1 MPQVKTQTPQR
12 EQIGNYI
19 REKNRSLFGSGYRWY
34 DVNLPVG
41 RRYVG
46 LDKEIRV
53 GDWILKPNGTKV
65 SVSARGLAPTNT
77 SRVNKVSVNGTNT
90 VKSNTQTNTTNSGS
104 DITYDAGWLPE
115 VTVIGPKQKT
125 RRANSFR
132 RNTKNITFSLP
143 TNNDGITLQEA
154 SIDNSPVSV
163 IPSINIPETIE
174 VPQVNT
180 PGNFS
185 RRDIRNLLRSK
196 GIDPYY
202 EIGGLQRRALRRYL
216 NGEPVSGE
224 YQDFINKIMQ

>member
-1 MPQVKTQTPQR
+1 MPQVEEQKVYIKSDGTPVLGGFNVMEGQMTKRSNNSKKGRLSGKTWVKYPTTHVTTHGTPVWGGFR
-12 EQIGNYI
+12 Y
-19 REKNRSLFGSGYRWY
+19 EKSQ
-34 DVNLPVG
+34 P
-41 RRYVG
+41 
-46 LDKEIRV
+46 K
-53 GDWILKPNGTKV
+53 T
-65 SVSARGLAPTNT
+65 T
-77 SRVNKVSVNGTNT
+77 
-90 VKSNTQTNTTNSGS
+90 TNTTG
-104 DITYDAGWLPE
+104 TYVIPDYNQTYTNWMISKLP
-115 VTVIGPKQKT
+115 TSNPNNYT
-125 RRANSFR
+125 
-132 RNTKNITFSLP
+132 RNTKTNRNITFNLP

-185 RRDIRNLLRSK
+185 RRDIRDLLRSK

>member
-1 MPQVKTQTPQR
+1 MPQVEEQKVYIKSDGTPVWGGFNVMEGQMTKRSNNSKKGRLSGKTWVKYPTTHVTTHGTPVWGGFR
-12 EQIGNYI
+12 Y
-19 REKNRSLFGSGYRWY
+19 EKSQ
-34 DVNLPVG
+34 P
-41 RRYVG
+41 
-46 LDKEIRV
+46 K
-53 GDWILKPNGTKV
+53 T
-65 SVSARGLAPTNT
+65 T
-77 SRVNKVSVNGTNT
+77 
-90 VKSNTQTNTTNSGS
+90 TNTTG
-104 DITYDAGWLPE
+104 TYVIPDYNQTYTNWMISKLP
-115 VTVIGPKQKT
+115 TSNPNNYT
-125 RRANSFR
+125 
-132 RNTKNITFSLP
+132 RNTKTNRNITFNLP

-163 IPSINIPETIE
+163 IPSINIPETIK

>member
-1 MPQVKTQTPQR
+1 MPQVEEQKVYIKSDGTPVLGGFNVMEGQMTKRSNNSKKGRLSGKTWVKYPTTHVTTHGTPVWGGFR
-12 EQIGNYI
+12 Y
-19 REKNRSLFGSGYRWY
+19 EKSQ
-34 DVNLPVG
+34 P
-41 RRYVG
+41 
-46 LDKEIRV
+46 K
-53 GDWILKPNGTKV
+53 T
-65 SVSARGLAPTNT
+65 T
-77 SRVNKVSVNGTNT
+77 
-90 VKSNTQTNTTNSGS
+90 TNTTG
-104 DITYDAGWLPE
+104 TYVIPDYNQTYTNWMISKLP
-115 VTVIGPKQKT
+115 TSNPNNYT
-125 RRANSFR
+125 
-132 RNTKNITFSLP
+132 RNTKTNRNITFNLP

-196 GIDPYY
+196 GINPYY

>member
-1 MPQVKTQTPQR
+1 MPQVKTQIYVKPDGTPVWGGFR
-12 EQIGNYI
+12 NEQSQPKTTTKTTGTYVIPDYNQTYTNWMISKLPTSNPNNY
-19 REKNRSLFGSGYRWY
+19 
-34 DVNLPVG
+34 
-41 RRYVG
+41 
-46 LDKEIRV
+46 
-53 GDWILKPNGTKV
+53 T
-65 SVSARGLAPTNT
+65 
-77 SRVNKVSVNGTNT
+77 
-90 VKSNTQTNTTNSGS
+90 
-104 DITYDAGWLPE
+104 
-115 VTVIGPKQKT
+115 
-125 RRANSFR
+125 
-132 RNTKNITFSLP
+132 RNTKTNRNITFNLP

-174 VPQVNT
+174 VPQVST
-180 PGNFS
+180 PGNFN

>member
-1 MPQVKTQTPQR
+1 MPQVEEQKVYIKSDGTPVLGGFNVMEGQMTKRSNNSKKGRLSGKTWVKYPTTHVTTHGTPVWGGFR
-12 EQIGNYI
+12 Y
-19 REKNRSLFGSGYRWY
+19 EKSQ
-34 DVNLPVG
+34 P
-41 RRYVG
+41 
-46 LDKEIRV
+46 K
-53 GDWILKPNGTKV
+53 T
-65 SVSARGLAPTNT
+65 T
-77 SRVNKVSVNGTNT
+77 
-90 VKSNTQTNTTNSGS
+90 TNTTG
-104 DITYDAGWLPE
+104 TYVIPDYNQTYTNWMISKLP
-115 VTVIGPKQKT
+115 TSNPNNYT
-125 RRANSFR
+125 
-132 RNTKNITFSLP
+132 RNTKTNRNITFNLP